1 MLNVLKYKSRLSA
14 EVKWKIFGW
23 NQKRLSSSV
32 NTPFHALMHHATKN
46 EHLIF
51 ILILKKVGVL

>member
-46 EHLIF
+46 EHLN
-51 ILILKKVGVL
+51 LYPDS